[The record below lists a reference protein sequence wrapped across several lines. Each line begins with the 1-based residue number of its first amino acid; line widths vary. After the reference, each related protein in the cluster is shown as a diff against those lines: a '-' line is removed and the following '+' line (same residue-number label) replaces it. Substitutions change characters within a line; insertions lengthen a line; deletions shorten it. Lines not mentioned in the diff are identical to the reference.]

1 MSIGVAST
9 NARNADSMPGGG
21 LKDLGADDSGLDE
34 TAPSRR
40 NRRRPSN
47 VKFRQPWEPLFN
59 AKARGPA
66 MADKPEGF
74 QATAGDRVSRSMQS
88 CSRMERVEILE
99 GDFEKK
105 LFR

>member
-1 MSIGVAST
+1 MPETRI
-9 NARNADSMPGGG
+9 SMPGGG

-40 NRRRPSN
+40 KRRRPSN
-47 VKFRQPWEPLFN
+47 VNFRQPWEPLFN

-99 GDFEKK
+99 GDCEKK

>member
-1 MSIGVAST
+1 
-9 NARNADSMPGGG
+9 MPGGG
-21 LKDLGADDSGLDE
+21 LKDLGADDSSLDE

-47 VKFRQPWEPLFN
+47 VKFRQAWEPLFN
-59 AKARGPA
+59 AKERGPA

-88 CSRMERVEILE
+88 CSRMDRVEILE
-99 GDFEKK
+99 GDFERK

>member
-1 MSIGVAST
+1 
-9 NARNADSMPGGG
+9 MPGGG
-21 LKDLGADDSGLDE
+21 LKDLGADDRGLDE

-40 NRRRPSN
+40 NRRRLSN
-47 VKFRQPWEPLFN
+47 VKFRQPSEPPFN

-66 MADKPEGF
+66 MGDKPEGF

>member
-1 MSIGVAST
+1 MGWHQLTPETRITPRGTS
-9 NARNADSMPGGG
+9 
-21 LKDLGADDSGLDE
+21 KDLGADDSGLDE
-34 TAPSRR
+34 TNSLRR
-40 NRRRPSN
+40 NRRRPYN
-47 VKFRQPWEPLFN
+47 VKFRQPWEPLLN

-74 QATAGDRVSRSMQS
+74 QATAGDLVSRSMLS
-88 CSRMERVEILE
+88 FSRMERVEILE

>member
-21 LKDLGADDSGLDE
+21 LQDLGADDSGLDE

-40 NRRRPSN
+40 NRQRPSN
-47 VKFRQPWEPLFN
+47 VKFRQPWEPLPN

-74 QATAGDRVSRSMQS
+74 KQLQGI
-88 CSRMERVEILE
+88 E
-99 GDFEKK
+99 
-105 LFR
+105 

>member
-1 MSIGVAST
+1 
-9 NARNADSMPGGG
+9 MPGGG
-21 LKDLGADDSGLDE
+21 LKDLGADDSGLEE

-66 MADKPEGF
+66 MEDKPEGF
-74 QATAGDRVSRSMQS
+74 QATAGDLVSRSMQS
-88 CSRMERVEILE
+88 SSRMERVEIRE

>member
-1 MSIGVAST
+1 
-9 NARNADSMPGGG
+9 MPGGG

-34 TAPSRR
+34 TDALRR

-99 GDFEKK
+99 RDFEKN